1 MKIRNKF
8 KKIYHFLIKKIYFH
22 LNRILRLINH
32 QIFINKLNKYKDD
45 PQNNH

>member
-1 MKIRNKF
+1 MNIKNKL
-8 KKIYHFLIKKIYFH
+8 KKIYYFQIKKIYFH
-22 LNRILRLINH
+22 QNRILRLINH